1 MKIRNS
7 VTQTGKMLKK
17 PVMWLYCVILCV
29 ALLASFTLAWY
40 VSSVEVK
47 DTKLVTSTFE
57 MTAKI
62 ENGES
67 QVTLTD
73 KEDGSQ
79 EASLTAGTYT
89 VTLGCSK
96 KTNGHG
102 YCTVTVNGQATQT
115 EVFGKCGITNCDK
128 CAGRESVQF
137 TLTVPAGETWLVNLA
152 PQWGAAN

>member
-62 ENGES
+62 ENG
-67 QVTLTD
+67 
-73 KEDGSQ
+73 
-79 EASLTAGTYT
+79 
-89 VTLGCSK
+89 
-96 KTNGHG
+96 
-102 YCTVTVNGQATQT
+102 
-115 EVFGKCGITNCDK
+115 
-128 CAGRESVQF
+128 
-137 TLTVPAGETWLVNLA
+137 
-152 PQWGAAN
+152 